1 MHHMRQKFSVAVATT
16 LTLVLLGTTAQG
28 QSGPDPAAAEIAF
41 EINMDALRDTPM
53 YKMAQTAIESQPG
66 MVPGNGDVEKIKR
79 VWGAVQLPEKVADI
93 EEAESGEQVPMD
105 LFIRIE
111 LEDKK
116 AADEMVAEMI
126 KDSNEIKEDGETFY
140 TPKNGPQNLRARR
153 ANDTTLEVATNN
165 FFSKGLGE
173 NLYSPGLKKAWGMFS
188 GEPIRIAVDLEN
200 ARGLVDEGL
209 GMAKDQVEPM
219 MHGMLDMVNKMDNVR
234 IAMDFQDGSNLMAL
248 GMTSADED
256 TAEELRKGLD
266 GLLGLAKMAGGA
278 QVEQLK
284 QVDEGMANTVSAIL
298 KSMQANREGDDV
310 QINIPKPEGFDKTL
324 QSMMNMGGVGND
336 F

>member
-1 MHHMRQKFSVAVATT
+1 MHYMRQIFSVPMAMVFSF
-16 LTLVLLGTTAQG
+16 VLFGTSLQG

-41 EINMDALRDTPM
+41 EIKMDALRDTPM
-53 YKMAQTAIESQPG
+53 YKMAQTTLESQPG

-79 VWGAVQLPEKVADI
+79 VWGAVQLPEKVAEI
-93 EEAESGEQVPMD
+93 EGAESGDQIPMD

-116 AADEMVAEMI
+116 AADEMAAEMI
-126 KDSNEIKEDGETFY
+126 KDSNEVKEDGETFY

-153 ANDTTLEVATNN
+153 ANDTTLEVATQN

-173 NLYSPGLKKAWGMFS
+173 NLYSPGLKKAWDMFS
-188 GEPIRIAVDLEN
+188 NEPIRIAIDLEN

-209 GMAKDQVEPM
+209 DMAKDQMPPM
-219 MHGMLDMVNKMDNVR
+219 MHGMLDMVDKMDNIR
-234 IAMDFQDGSNLMAL
+234 IAMDFQDGRDLMAL
-248 GMTSADED
+248 GMTSSDED

-266 GLLGLAKMAGGA
+266 GLMGMAKMMGGA
-278 QVEQLK
+278 QVEQL
-284 QVDEGMANTVSAIL
+284 QQIDEGMANTVSALL
-298 KSMQANREGDDV
+298 KSLQANREGDDV
-310 QINIPKPEGFDKTL
+310 QINIPKPEGFDETL
-324 QSMMNMGGVGND
+324 KSMMGMGGVGGD